1 MTVTPDRRRRC
12 SSTRANGRPSPASHG
27 GVPRPERAGFPFAL
41 LLVLVLPLGCVNPF
55 KPADP
60 EIGGGG
66 IPVAENFR
74 TPEGL
79 FTTVELAIEAKST
92 SGASAY
98 LNAFADST
106 VPGDRAFRAFYDPA
120 VRVGW
125 ESGSLTA
132 PEPWD
137 LSLERGLHTSLA
149 GIRQQDAYDFRW
161 TKDNSLVS
169 DEFPAGADTGHVQWK
184 YLLFSKSPTS
194 GSDTQGE
201 IIAVGYCDLSLQL
214 KNSRWSIFRWVDRV
228 DPAVGVNPAAGDQRT
243 FTWWRLKSL
252 SR

>member
-1 MTVTPDRRRRC
+1 MFTPNRTGRC
-12 SSTRANGRPSPASHG
+12 SSAPAGAPPALSQRSRIRRHARAAY
-27 GVPRPERAGFPFAL
+27 PFAL
-41 LLVLVLPLGCVNPF
+41 LLVLALPLGCVNPF

-79 FTTVELAIEAKST
+79 LATIELAIEAKSA

-106 VPGDRAFRAFYDPA
+106 VAGDRAFRAFYDPA

-125 ESGSLTA
+125 EGGSLTA

-149 GIRQQDAYDFRW
+149 GIRQQDSYDFRW
-161 TKDNSLVS
+161 NKDNTLVG

-184 YLLFSKSPTS
+184 YLLFSKSPAS

-201 IIAVGYCDLSLQL
+201 IIAIGYCDLSLQL

-228 DPAVGVNPAAGDQRT
+228 DPAVGVNPAATDQRT